1 MSNNLNN
8 FDTAKTLTLTKK
20 GYTGMGL
27 QKQPSHLFNIKFKVM
42 ALLTL
47 KPNKVN
53 IPFFNKKEQSKIFS
67 FMVQFLTDKDC
78 QKITFNH

>member
-1 MSNNLNN
+1 MSNNLNS

-20 GYTGMGL
+20 GYTKMGL

-47 KPNKVN
+47 KPMIQVN
-53 IPFFNKKEQSKIFS
+53 IPFLYIKKKEQTKILF
-67 FMVQFLTDKDC
+67 FMVQFQWIRIVK
-78 QKITFNH
+78 K

>member
-1 MSNNLNN
+1 MSNNLNS

-20 GYTGMGL
+20 GYTKMGL

-47 KPNKVN
+47 KPMNQVN
-53 IPFFNKKEQSKIFS
+53 IPFLYIKKKNKLKYYFLWFN
-67 FMVQFLTDKDC
+67 
-78 QKITFNH
+78 FNG

>member
-1 MSNNLNN
+1 
-8 FDTAKTLTLTKK
+8 
-20 GYTGMGL
+20 
-27 QKQPSHLFNIKFKVM
+27 M